1 VARDLVVES
10 MDDGVIVIDMA
21 GRISDAN
28 PAAEWMVAMPRAK
41 MLTLSPAR
49 LFDQQPRALQL
60 YYDLFALGDQPDKR
74 DETTLIHKTGD
85 IVVEM
90 RLIDLRDATGE
101 PRGHVIL
108 LQNITERNR
117 MEVAG
122 AWRMAELT
130 ALRDIDWK
138 ITGTL
143 DIDDVLEIALSAAIR
158 MSSADAGFISMIEGD
173 KQKVLQISGAYED
186 KFKGEMLSATE
197 GVVGRVARTKK
208 PERVLDI
215 ESDPDY
221 IAGLPDTR
229 AEIAIPLLA
238 RDNLIGVLNLE
249 TRTPAHFTREVF
261 DFVKLL
267 AGRIAVALENASLY
281 TESQKHIEK
290 LQELYEQVSALE
302 QIKTD
307 MIRIASHDLVSPLS
321 TLMGYL
327 SLMQTDSDQLSE
339 SHNEW
344 VNTMMG
350 LSDRMENLI
359 HEILSIERIEE
370 TYEPE
375 IVDIATLV
383 SETIENHKLD
393 VTDKS
398 QDVKLSLP
406 AEPIFIEG
414 DPALLREV
422 VTNLLNNAIKYTPSG
437 GELQVSLARH
447 NGSVVFEIEDNG
459 YGIPE
464 DKQSQLFQPFYRV
477 VSDKTA
483 SIKGTG
489 LGLHLVKNVVERH
502 NGHIR
507 FKSEYGKGST
517 FGFEL
522 PLMAE

>member
-1 VARDLVVES
+1 
-10 MDDGVIVIDMA
+10 
-21 GRISDAN
+21 
-28 PAAEWMVAMPRAK
+28 
-41 MLTLSPAR
+41 
-49 LFDQQPRALQL
+49 
-60 YYDLFALGDQPDKR
+60 
-74 DETTLIHKTGD
+74 
-85 IVVEM
+85 
-90 RLIDLRDATGE
+90 
-101 PRGHVIL
+101 
-108 LQNITERNR
+108 
-117 MEVAG
+117 
-122 AWRMAELT
+122 
-130 ALRDIDWK
+130 
-138 ITGTL
+138 
-143 DIDDVLEIALSAAIR
+143 
-158 MSSADAGFISMIEGD
+158 
-173 KQKVLQISGAYED
+173 
-186 KFKGEMLSATE
+186 
-197 GVVGRVARTKK
+197 
-208 PERVLDI
+208 
-215 ESDPDY
+215 
-221 IAGLPDTR
+221 
-229 AEIAIPLLA
+229 
-238 RDNLIGVLNLE
+238 
-249 TRTPAHFTREVF
+249 
-261 DFVKLL
+261 
-267 AGRIAVALENASLY
+267 
-281 TESQKHIEK
+281 
-290 LQELYEQVSALE
+290 
-302 QIKTD
+302 
-307 MIRIASHDLVSPLS
+307 
-321 TLMGYL
+321 
-327 SLMQTDSDQLSE
+327 MQTDSDQLSE